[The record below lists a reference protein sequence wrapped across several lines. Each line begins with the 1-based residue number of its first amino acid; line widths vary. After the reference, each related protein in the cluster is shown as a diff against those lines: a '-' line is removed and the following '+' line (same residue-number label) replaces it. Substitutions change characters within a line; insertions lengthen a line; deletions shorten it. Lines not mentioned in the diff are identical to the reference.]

1 MQQCVLAL
9 LRSPVLSPMPNLKD
23 TEEHQLFTES
33 PRNRTL
39 MVKLPKELRASL
51 APWAGPRTQVE
62 NWREKTETAKE

>member
-1 MQQCVLAL
+1 
-9 LRSPVLSPMPNLKD
+9 MPNLKD